1 MRICILT
8 TSFPLYEGIAVGIH
22 VIEQARHLVKLGVEV
37 NVLAPHHQGALRQE
51 TIDGVR
57 VRRFR
62 YVLPERWQILC
73 YGAGIPTNLK
83 NSLWAKLQL
92 PLLLMA
98 LFLNT
103 VKLAQNSDLIHAH
116 WSLTGLAGVLAGK
129 LLNKPV
135 VLMMHGAEV
144 YVLKGN
150 PLIKFVLEQA
160 DYVLCNSSFTLSKI
174 LEISRPKA
182 YAIVAPGVDVER
194 FRPDVDLSVF
204 HKREPDI
211 SANRPL
217 VFALGKF
224 IERKGFPHLIDAVA
238 SLSEDPAPYLM
249 IRGRGPLKEQLQR
262 QVRERGI
269 VDRVKFLDYIPD
281 DCIPAYYAAAD
292 VFVLPS
298 VVDERDDTE
307 GLGVVLLEA
316 LACKTP
322 CVASNVGGIP
332 EVITD
337 GLTGFLVEPGNSL
350 ALADKIMQLIV
361 EDDLRLEM
369 GKRGRLFVKE
379 HFSWQTKACEI
390 FQVYQTVLG
399 RKR

>member
-1 MRICILT
+1 
-8 TSFPLYEGIAVGIH
+8 VGIH

-37 NVLAPHHQGALRQE
+37 DVVAPHHYGAARQE
-51 TIDGVR
+51 VIDGIR
-57 VRRFR
+57 VHRFR
-62 YVLPERWQILC
+62 YMLPERWQTLC

-83 NSLWAKLQL
+83 DSLWAKLQL
-92 PLLLMA
+92 PLFLLA
-98 LFLNT
+98 LFPNT
-103 VKLAQNSDLIHAH
+103 IRLARNSDLLHAH
-116 WSLTGLAGVLAGK
+116 WSLTGLVGVLAGK
-129 LLNKPV
+129 LLGKPV
-135 VLMMHGAEV
+135 ILMMHGAEV

-150 PLIKFVLEQA
+150 PLLRFVIEQA
-160 DYVLCNSSFTLSKI
+160 DYVLCNSSFTVSKI
-174 LEISRPKA
+174 LEISQPKA
-182 YAIVAPGVDVER
+182 YDVIAPGVDTER

-211 SANRPL
+211 PTDRPL

-224 IERKGFPHLIDAVA
+224 IERKGFPYLIDAIA
-238 SLSEDPAPYLM
+238 SLSEDPTPYLM
-249 IRGRGPLKEQLQR
+249 IGGRGPLKEQLQR
-262 QVRERGI
+262 QVQERGI
-269 VDRVKFLDYIPD
+269 ADRVKFLNYIPD

-307 GLGVVLLEA
+307 GLGVALLEA
-316 LACKTP
+316 LACRTP

-332 EVITD
+332 DVITD
-337 GLTGFLVEPGNSL
+337 GLNGLLVESANSQ
-350 ALADKIMQLIV
+350 ALADKILQLIV

-369 GKRGRLFVKE
+369 GKQGRLFVKE
-379 HFSWQTKACEI
+379 HFSWQTKVCEI

>member
-1 MRICILT
+1 MRVCILT

-37 NVLAPHHQGALRQE
+37 DVLAPHHQGALRQE

-57 VRRFR
+57 VYRFR
-62 YVLPERWQILC
+62 YVLPERWQTLC

-83 NSLWAKLQL
+83 SSFGAKLQL
-92 PLLLMA
+92 PLLLTA
-98 LFLNT
+98 LFLNA
-103 VKLAQNSDLIHAH
+103 VRLARHSDLIHAH

-129 LLNKPV
+129 LLGKPV

-182 YAIVAPGVDVER
+182 YAIVAPGVDVAR
-194 FRPDVDLSVF
+194 FRSDVDLSVF
-204 HKREPDI
+204 YKREPNIPRDL
-211 SANRPL
+211 PL

-224 IERKGFPHLIDAVA
+224 IERKGFSYLIDALA
-238 SLSEDPAPYLM
+238 LLTQDPIPYLM
-249 IRGRGPLKEQLQR
+249 IGGRGPLKEQLQR
-262 QVRERGI
+262 QVRDKGI
-269 VDRVKFLDYIPD
+269 ANRVKFLDYIPD
-281 DCIPAYYAAAD
+281 DCISAYYAAAD

-298 VVDERDDTE
+298 IVDERDDTE

-316 LACKTP
+316 LACETP
-322 CVASNVGGIP
+322 CIASNVGGIP
-332 EVITD
+332 DVITD
-337 GLTGFLVEPGNSL
+337 GLTGFLVEPGKPP
-350 ALADKIMQLIV
+350 ALADRILQLITD
-361 EDDLRLEM
+361 DDLRQEM
-369 GKRGRLFVKE
+369 GKQGRLFVKE

-390 FQVYQTVLG
+390 FQVYQTALG